1 MIGGLLRSGN
11 KMAPREMV
19 ANDEE
24 KNYPRSSAVKNL
36 SLRGDGR
43 PQSPTAASASNYGPS
58 NGGGSADY
66 SRSGEDVM
74 PMKTQR

>member
-36 SLRGDGR
+36 ALRGDGH
-43 PQSPTAASASNYGPS
+43 PQSPAAASAPNYDRS
-58 NGGGSADY
+58 NGGGSADST
-66 SRSGEDVM
+66 SRGKDVA
-74 PMKTQR
+74 PMKTQ